1 MAASAI
7 NLLVIG
13 LPAGANLA
21 QFQPVTAA
29 GAAATA
35 AGNAVGFTTQAVDSG
50 DRASVAVLGT
60 AIGIAGGDIAA
71 GALVE
76 VHTDVTQVVTKASG
90 VAIGRALHAASA
102 GQQVEILL
110 IPN

>member
-1 MAASAI
+1 MPASAR

-13 LPAGANLA
+13 LTAGADLA

-35 AGNAVGFTTQAVDSG
+35 AGNAVGFTTIEAASG
-50 DRASVAVLGT
+50 ERVPVAVLGT
-60 AIGIAGGDIAA
+60 AIGIAGGNIAA
-71 GALVE
+71 GAQVE
-76 VHTDVTQVVTKASG
+76 VHTDVTQVVTKSAG
-90 VAIGRALHAASA
+90 VAIGRALHAAAA
-102 GQQVEILL
+102 GEQVEILL